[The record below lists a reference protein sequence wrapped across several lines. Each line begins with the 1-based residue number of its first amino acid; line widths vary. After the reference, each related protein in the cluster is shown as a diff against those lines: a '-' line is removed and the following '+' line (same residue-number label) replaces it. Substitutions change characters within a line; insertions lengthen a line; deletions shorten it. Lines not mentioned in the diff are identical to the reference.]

1 MSKKKWENLFV
12 EIQLIPQSSMAAIS
26 STIKQLQEEFVP
38 SSMSIENAKNISEGR
53 KKRLYHKAK
62 RTGLDVDWFRFKDPT
77 ARSRKTSKK
86 IYNNFISSSVA
97 SNSKSNSTIF

>member
-38 SSMSIENAKNISEGR
+38 SSMSIENAKNI
-53 KKRLYHKAK
+53 
-62 RTGLDVDWFRFKDPT
+62 
-77 ARSRKTSKK
+77 
-86 IYNNFISSSVA
+86 
-97 SNSKSNSTIF
+97 